1 MRRDD
6 DVMAKGVGD
15 SPVDCCA
22 ISRLRRTWM
31 CKCRERMDAHERPRF
46 ALTRARWAA
55 SALYALSRV
64 SPLRGSTRATWAVSA
79 VCVLMLAFALP
90 ASAQSGDGL
99 NGSYWNFNVVAN
111 GNLFPGGAPNRTRID
126 PTVNF
131 DWGSGNPAPGIGSD
145 DFAVRWDGMVEAPQ
159 TGAYI
164 FSTQSDDGVRLW
176 INGALVID
184 NWTLH
189 GPTWNDSALIN
200 LVAGQRYVV
209 RMEMFERGGG
219 AVARLYWRKPSDI
232 SAGTPRNVVPQQYL
246 FSQVTPTVLAV
257 VQSCTDLNT
266 LSVSFS
272 RPMQGGNGQ
281 SSAERKQNYDVSGTA
296 PNGINVTDAV
306 LEPDGQTVT
315 LTLNKALI
323 AGNSYTL
330 EVEDV
335 VASDGVLIDPN
346 PTLFTFTA
354 GVGNGLMASFWN
366 FDVAG
371 NGNAFPSGPAAVVRQ
386 EAQVD
391 FDWGNASPS
400 AGVGAD
406 SFAVRWEGFVEAP
419 STGNYTFWTQSDDG
433 VRLWVN
439 GNLVIDNW
447 TLHSATWNSAAP
459 VALQAGQRYAV
470 RMEMFERGG
479 DAVARLH
486 WQTPGNATRVAVP
499 SSQLF
504 GCPGGV
510 TIDHVRLLHPGV
522 GLTCAPAEI
531 TVLAC
536 ANADCSV
543 LVNEAITVDLLAA
556 PGGVYSTNPVVL
568 NNGSALVQLRQV
580 VPGIVTLDAASRAP
594 LATNITRCF
603 AGASETC
610 EIDFRDS
617 GFVFDVP
624 TQTACKTSTDVV
636 IRAVR
641 TDDTTQTCAPAFSG
655 TRTVDFWTD
664 YMSPA
669 SGTQSASVNATPV
682 ATAAPGTPISLNF
695 DANAEASIT
704 VNYPDAGQ
712 LNLHARHVGAGSEA
726 GLILE
731 GADLFVARPAGLAVF
746 SSAAPACAMADDTC
760 PLFTAAGADFP
771 LTVQAACWV
780 SDVDTDF
787 SDNPVTP
794 NFQQTPISLTPVL
807 LAPSPGNNGTLTVTN
822 TAIGAAEAGTVT
834 LNQQYSEVGVI
845 RIDASAGNYLGTGDL
860 LGSTPPLG
868 RFSPDH
874 FALAAMPITHR
885 STTPACLLPSPS
897 TFTYMDEPFQ
907 LDFTVQ
913 AMNAGGSV
921 TRNYQGLFARLDP
934 AAASDLGL
942 AVGSGGNDWT
952 TRLNSSITGN
962 WSQGEAIIGA
972 ELSFARANPPD
983 YPNPLALGL
992 APADSDGV
1000 QLLASDLNLDID
1012 GNLINEHTNAGLA
1025 DVRHG
1030 RLALYNAIGSELQ
1043 PLVVSLQAEY
1053 YNGFGFVLNPLDA
1066 CTPLDL
1072 ASELLLTNP
1081 DTAGGIEQPGDTV
1094 MSVAAGTSSASL
1106 VNLTPVQ
1113 GRIDVALT
1121 PPGAGNTGYIDL
1133 RVDAGAMPWLQF
1145 DWDGDGAYDDDPRG
1159 RGTFGVFAGPDSM
1172 IDMR

>member
-1 MRRDD
+1 M
-6 DVMAKGVGD
+6 
-15 SPVDCCA
+15 
-22 ISRLRRTWM
+22 
-31 CKCRERMDAHERPRF
+31 
-46 ALTRARWAA
+46 
-55 SALYALSRV
+55 
-64 SPLRGSTRATWAVSA
+64 
-79 VCVLMLAFALP
+79 AFALMLLWVVSVQP
-90 ASAQSGDGL
+90 AQAQGDGL
-99 NGSYWNFNVVAN
+99 NGGYWNFNVIAN
-111 GNLFPGGAPNRTRID
+111 GNLFPSSAPDRTRID

-131 DWGSGNPAPGIGSD
+131 DWGSGAPAPGIGGD

-189 GPTWNDSALIN
+189 GPTWNDSATIN

-232 SAGTPRNVVPQQYL
+232 SAGSPRNVVPQQYL
-246 FSQVTPTVLAV
+246 FSQATPTVLAV
-257 VQSCTDLNT
+257 VQSCTDLKT

-272 RPMQGGNGQ
+272 RPMQGGKGKD
-281 SSAERKQNYDVSGTA
+281 SVERKQNYDIIGSLPKGLTVQS
-296 PNGINVTDAV
+296 AV
-306 LEPDGQTVT
+306 LESDGQTVT

-330 EVEDV
+330 RIEDV

-346 PTLFTFTA
+346 PTLFIFTA
-354 GVGNGLMASFWN
+354 GAGNGLMASFWN
-366 FDVAG
+366 FDVAS
-371 NGNAFPSGPAAVVRQ
+371 NGNAFPTGPAAVVRQ
-386 EAQVD
+386 DAQVD
-391 FDWGNASPS
+391 FDWAAGSPS

-419 STGNYTFWTQSDDG
+419 VTGNYTFWTQSDDG

-439 GNLVIDNW
+439 GNQVINNW
-447 TLHSATWNSAAP
+447 TLHSATWDSAAP

-486 WQTPGNATRVAVP
+486 WQTPGSATRVAVP

-522 GLTCAPAEI
+522 GLTCAAADI

-543 LVNEAITVDLLAA
+543 LVNEAITVDLLAS

-568 NNGSALVQLRQV
+568 NSGSAVVQLRQTA
-580 VPGIVTLDAASRAP
+580 PGVVTLNAASRAP
-594 LATNITRCF
+594 LATALTRCF
-603 AGASETC
+603 AGALETC
-610 EIDFRDS
+610 QLDFRDS

-641 TDDTTQTCAPAFSG
+641 TDDTTQTCAPAFTG
-655 TRTVDFWTD
+655 TRTLNFWTD

-669 SGTQSASVNATPV
+669 SGTQQALVNATPV
-682 ATAAPGTPISLNF
+682 ATTAPGTAIDLTF
-695 DANAEASIT
+695 DANAEATFT

-712 LNLHARHVGAGSEA
+712 LNLHARHVGAGSED
-726 GLILE
+726 GLILD
-731 GADLFVARPAGLAVF
+731 GADLFVSRPAGLAVF
-746 SSAAPACAMADDTC
+746 SPAAPAGCPAADADC
-760 PLFTAAGADFP
+760 PLFAKAGADFP
-771 LTVQAACWV
+771 LTVQAACWD
-780 SDVDTDF
+780 SDGDSDF

-794 NFQQTPISLTPVL
+794 NFQQTPITLSAAL
-807 LAPSPGNNGTLTVTN
+807 LAPSPGFAGTLAIAN
-822 TAIGAAEAGTVT
+822 TGIAAADAGTVT

-845 RIDASAGNYLGTGDL
+845 RIDANAGNYLGTGDL

-874 FALAAMPITHR
+874 FALAATPNITDR
-885 STTPACLLPSPS
+885 SSTPACLGPPDSP
-897 TFTYMDEPFQ
+897 FTYMDELFQ
-907 LDFTVQ
+907 LDFTLQ
-913 AMNAGGSV
+913 AMNAGGTV
-921 TRNYQGLFARLDP
+921 TRNYEGLFARLVP
-934 AAASDLGL
+934 SVATDLGL
-942 AVGSGGNDWT
+942 AAGSGGDDLT
-952 TRLNSSITGN
+952 ARLNTPASGN
-962 WSQGEAIIGA
+962 WSAGEAVLTAG
-972 ELSFARANPPD
+972 LRFARTNPPD
-983 YPNPLALGL
+983 GPYPLDLGL

-1000 QLLASDLNLDID
+1000 QLLPTDINLDID
-1012 GNLINEHTNAGLA
+1012 GDTIPEHFNAGSTEL
-1025 DVRHG
+1025 RHG

-1043 PLVVSLQAEY
+1043 PLVVGLQAEY
-1053 YNGFGFVLNPLDA
+1053 FNGSGFVLNTADT

-1072 ASELLLTNP
+1072 ASELLLQNP
-1081 DTAGGIEQPGDTV
+1081 DTAGGEQPGDTV
-1094 MSVAAGTSSASL
+1094 MTVAAGTSRATL
-1106 VNLTPVQ
+1106 VNMPPPVQ
-1113 GRIDVALT
+1113 GRINVSLT
-1121 PPGAGNTGYIDL
+1121 PPGAGNTGFIDL
-1133 RVDAGAMPWLQF
+1133 RAALGASLPWLQF
-1145 DWDGDGAYDDDPRG
+1145 DWDGDGLYDNDPRG
-1159 RGTFGVFAGPDSM
+1159 RGTFGVFAGPESM